1 MATTANRFEHRPN
14 AIDRLGRTIVYTGEL
29 LRHPVYTRFL
39 HWMVGICFFLALL
52 SGFGIYLPW
61 IFRFFTPLFGG
72 GAMTRF
78 LHPWFG
84 LAFVFF
90 FALQALNWLQVMTWT
105 PADSRWMKHIR
116 RYVIRSDSSES
127 PETGFFNGGQKL
139 MFWEIVCGSIAYLIT
154 GVIMWFPTPFGRILV
169 SISYVIHDISA
180 LIMLAGIFVHTYLST
195 FGEPGTIQAMTR
207 GTVSEAWAWT
217 HHPAWYQEVTG
228 RDPYQAMEQERQRLE
243 ETGRSG
249 RSSPSQGPAA
259 LSPQPSPVAKDSR
272 LPSLPNS
279 WRFWKK

>member
-1 MATTANRFEHRPN
+1 MATSAERFAPAKFVNRV
-14 AIDRLGRTIVYTGEL
+14 GRTVVYAGEL
-29 LRHPVYTRFL
+29 LRHRAYARFL
-39 HWMVGICFFLALL
+39 HWMYGIFFFLALL

-61 IFRFFTPLFGG
+61 IFRWFTPLFGG
-72 GAMTRF
+72 GAMTRL

-84 LAFVFF
+84 LGFVFF
-90 FALQALNWLQVMTWT
+90 FMLQVINWT
-105 PADSRWMKHIR
+105 SVMRWTSSDSKWMKRLPDYLTSRHTAEPPD
-116 RYVIRSDSSES
+116 V
-127 PETGFFNGGQKL
+127 GFFNAGQKM
-139 MFWEIVCGSIAYLIT
+139 MFWEILGGSIAYLIT
-154 GVIMWFPTPFGRILV
+154 GVIMWFPTTFGRILV
-169 SISYVIHDISA
+169 SISYVVHDVSA
-180 LIMLAGIFVHTYLST
+180 LIMLAGIFVHIYLST

>member
-1 MATTANRFEHRPN
+1 MASSADRFIHRPN
-14 AIDRLGRTIVYTGEL
+14 AIDRLGQTVVYVGEL

-39 HWMVGICFFLALL
+39 HWMVGIFFFLALL

-84 LAFVFF
+84 IGFVFF
-90 FALQALNWLQVMTWT
+90 FALQAINWLGVMKWT
-105 PADSRWMKHIR
+105 PGDSRWIKHIR
-116 RYVIRSDSSES
+116 GYVIRSDSTES

-139 MFWEIVCGSIAYLIT
+139 MFWEIVCGSIAYVIT
-154 GVIMWFPTPFGRILV
+154 GVIMWFPTTFGRLAV
-169 SISYVIHDISA
+169 AISYMVHDVSA
-180 LIMLAGIFVHTYLST
+180 LIMLFGIFFHIYLST

-217 HHPAWYQEVTG
+217 HHPAWYKAVTG
-228 RDPYQAMEQERQRLE
+228 RDARQAMEQAGREMTAGERQGKPPEVL
-243 ETGRSG
+243 
-249 RSSPSQGPAA
+249 
-259 LSPQPSPVAKDSR
+259 
-272 LPSLPNS
+272 
-279 WRFWKK
+279 

>member
-1 MATTANRFEHRPN
+1 MATSANRFVHRPN
-14 AIDRLGRTIVYTGEL
+14 AIDRLGRTVVYAGEL

-39 HWMVGICFFLALL
+39 HWMVGIFFFLALL

-90 FALQALNWLQVMTWT
+90 FALQTINWLGVMRWT
-105 PADSRWMKHIR
+105 AADSRWMKRIKS
-116 RYVIRSDSSES
+116 YVANEEAVEPKDV
-127 PETGFFNGGQKL
+127 GFFNAGQK
-139 MFWEIVCGSIAYLIT
+139 MQFWEIVCGSIAFVIT
-154 GVIMWFPTPFGRILV
+154 GVIMWFPEIFGRILV
-169 SISYVIHDISA
+169 AISYVVHDISA
-180 LIMLAGIFVHTYLST
+180 LIMLFGIFFHIYLST

-217 HHPAWYQEVTG
+217 HHPAWSQEVTG
-228 RDPYQAMEQERQRLE
+228 RDPYEAIDEARKQMDVRERESGPDSDRL
-243 ETGRSG
+243 
-249 RSSPSQGPAA
+249 SS
-259 LSPQPSPVAKDSR
+259 L
-272 LPSLPNS
+272 
-279 WRFWKK
+279 